1 MTETTDEIAKAL
13 VAVTEEILGIT
24 GVRPEDDFLRLG
36 GNSIMAFRLAVR
48 IEAVFGVYCPQA
60 AIFDS
65 RSLSELTQF
74 IVQSQSE
81 SAGGEA
87 NLLNGESGKEAT

>member
-1 MTETTDEIAKAL
+1 MTETTDEVAKAL

-24 GVRPEDDFLRLG
+24 GVTPEDDFLKLG

-48 IEAVFGVYCPQA
+48 IEAVFGIYCPQA
-60 AIFDS
+60 VIFDS
-65 RSLSELTQF
+65 RSLIELTQF

-81 SAGGEA
+81 SVDEEA
-87 NLLNGESGKEAT
+87 NPLNGESGENAT